1 MSKQGSPKSTKPHPR
16 KKPAP
21 KPKPAPWRSFL
32 ANNSETIALIALV
45 GVGLLAVDLMRRA
58 GELAGIVRQ
67 LFGWAALPALTV
79 LLLLCVAVLL
89 RQAAG
94 RFGLGQAIP
103 WGQLGEMLAGLGI
116 VFLAVV
122 GLSHLWGTGVDPL
135 NEALAGRGGGL
146 VGWLIGSMPAALL
159 GDLVTTILL
168 IVLAGLGG
176 WIAVRSVGSFSPDW
190 HELQGR
196 LRGVLQSLLPDEEP
210 TEEELPAQK
219 STKAPPAPAKTS
231 RRSQSPELERP
242 SIAGDAPATPLRP
255 RSRPAAPKPRPIKP
269 QPRPDHLPP
278 LDLLARD
285 SGKPGET
292 ADLEYKKQIIEQT
305 LASFGVPAKVVDV
318 NVGPTVTQFGVMPG
332 VVSRRGTGGEEV
344 QRRVRVSRIKALSND
359 LALALEAPSIRIEA
373 PVPGKGYVGIEV
385 PNQAADRVTLR
396 AVLESQEFLRVKA
409 PLTIALGRDV
419 AGTPVAADLTTMPH
433 LLIAG
438 ATGSGKSVCIHSI
451 LCSLLFNNGP
461 DVLRLLLVD
470 PKRVELPD
478 YNGVPHLVAPVVTDV
493 DQVVGAL
500 TWLALQMDER
510 YRNFA
515 RVGAR
520 SIKDYNRKV
529 DRKSRPAE
537 WRDLEPYPSIVF
549 VIDELADLM
558 LAAPEKVEHYI
569 CRLAQMARATGIHL
583 VLATQRP
590 SVDVVTGL
598 IKANFPARIAFSV
611 TSQIDSRVI
620 LDTPGAEK
628 LLGRGDML
636 FMRPDSAKLD
646 RLQGCFVSDKE
657 IGALVRFWKEAM
669 PPEPLAANAPRF
681 PWTGLLAEMADQD
694 ELYDRALELVQGQDH
709 VSTSWLQRRLK
720 VSYHRA
726 AELIERMEADGYVGS
741 DEGGGHGR
749 EVLIAGDND
758 DEADDWLS

>member
-1 MSKQGSPKSTKPHPR
+1 M
-16 KKPAP
+16 
-21 KPKPAPWRSFL
+21 
-32 ANNSETIALIALV
+32 
-45 GVGLLAVDLMRRA
+45 
-58 GELAGIVRQ
+58 
-67 LFGWAALPALTV
+67 

-94 RFGLGQAIP
+94 RFGLGQSIP
-103 WGQLGEMLAGLGI
+103 WGQFGEMLAGLGI

-122 GLSHLWGTGVDPL
+122 GLSHLWITGIDPL
-135 NEALAGRGGGL
+135 NEALAGQGGGL

-176 WIAVRSVGSFSPDW
+176 WIAVRSLGLFSPDW

-196 LRGVLQSLLPDEEP
+196 LRGALQSLLPDDEP
-210 TEEELPAQK
+210 TEEELPAQR

-242 SIAGDAPATPLRP
+242 SIAGTSPATPLQP
-255 RSRPAAPKPRPIKP
+255 RARPAAPKPRPIKP

-278 LDLLARD
+278 LDFLARD

-305 LASFGVPAKVVDV
+305 LASFGVPVKVVDV

-385 PNQAADRVTLR
+385 PNQATDRVTLR

-419 AGTPVAADLTTMPH
+419 AGTPIAADLTTMPH

-537 WRDLEPYPSIVF
+537 WQDLETYPSIVF

-583 VLATQRP
+583 ILATQRP

-694 ELYDRALELVQGQDH
+694 ELYDRGVGVGTGAGPRQHLL
-709 VSTSWLQRRLK
+709 
-720 VSYHRA
+720 A
-726 AELIERMEADGYVGS
+726 AAP
-741 DEGGGHGR
+741 
-749 EVLIAGDND
+749 A
-758 DEADDWLS
+758 

>member
-21 KPKPAPWRSFL
+21 KSAPWRQFL
-32 ANNSETIALIALV
+32 VNNSETIALIALI
-45 GVGLLAVDLMRRA
+45 GVGLLAVDLVRRS
-58 GELAGIVRQ
+58 GESTGIMQQ
-67 LFGWAALPALTV
+67 LFGWAALPALIV
-79 LLLLCVAVLL
+79 LLLFCVAILL

-103 WGQLGEMLAGLGI
+103 WGQLGEMLAGLSI
-116 VFLAVV
+116 VFLAGV
-122 GLSHLWGTGVDPL
+122 GLSHLWGTSFDPL

-176 WIAVRSVGSFSPDW
+176 WIAVRSLGWLSPDW

-196 LRGVLQSLLPDEEP
+196 LRGALQSLLPDDQP
-210 TEEELPAQK
+210 TEEKLPAQK
-219 STKAPPAPAKTS
+219 STGVAPRAAKPS
-231 RRSQSPELERP
+231 RRSQSPELDRP
-242 SIAGDAPATPLRP
+242 SIASDAPATPVRP
-255 RSRPAAPKPRPIKP
+255 RPRTAAPKPRPIKA

-285 SGKPGET
+285 SGKLAGTVDIET
-292 ADLEYKKQIIEQT
+292 KKQIIEQT
-305 LASFGVPAKVVDV
+305 LTSFGVPAKVVDV

-332 VVSRRGTGGEEV
+332 LVSRRGTGGEEI

-385 PNQAADRVTLR
+385 PNQATDRVTLR
-396 AVLESQEFLRVKA
+396 AVLESQEFLRVNA

-419 AGTPVAADLTTMPH
+419 AGTPVAADLAAMPH

-451 LCSLLFNNGP
+451 LSCLLFNNGP

-478 YNGVPHLVAPVVTDV
+478 YNGVPHLLAPVVTDA

-537 WRDLEPYPSIVF
+537 WQDLEPYPSIVF

-583 VLATQRP
+583 ILATQRP

-620 LDTPGAEK
+620 IDTPGAEK
-628 LLGRGDML
+628 LLGSGDML

-657 IGALVRFWKEAM
+657 IGSLVRFWKEAM

-681 PWTGLLAEMADQD
+681 PWTGLLSEMADQD

-741 DEGGGHGR
+741 DEGGGRGR

-758 DEADDWLS
+758 SSDDWLT

>member
-1 MSKQGSPKSTKPHPR
+1 M
-16 KKPAP
+16 
-21 KPKPAPWRSFL
+21 
-32 ANNSETIALIALV
+32 
-45 GVGLLAVDLMRRA
+45 
-58 GELAGIVRQ
+58 
-67 LFGWAALPALTV
+67 
-79 LLLLCVAVLL
+79 
-89 RQAAG
+89 
-94 RFGLGQAIP
+94 
-103 WGQLGEMLAGLGI
+103 
-116 VFLAVV
+116 
-122 GLSHLWGTGVDPL
+122 
-135 NEALAGRGGGL
+135 
-146 VGWLIGSMPAALL
+146 
-159 GDLVTTILL
+159 
-168 IVLAGLGG
+168 
-176 WIAVRSVGSFSPDW
+176 
-190 HELQGR
+190 
-196 LRGVLQSLLPDEEP
+196 
-210 TEEELPAQK
+210 
-219 STKAPPAPAKTS
+219 
-231 RRSQSPELERP
+231 
-242 SIAGDAPATPLRP
+242 
-255 RSRPAAPKPRPIKP
+255 
-269 QPRPDHLPP
+269 
-278 LDLLARD
+278 
-285 SGKPGET
+285 
-292 ADLEYKKQIIEQT
+292 
-305 LASFGVPAKVVDV
+305 
-318 NVGPTVTQFGVMPG
+318 TQFGVRPG
-332 VVSRRGTGGEEV
+332 VVSRHGPGGEEI

-359 LALALEAPSIRIEA
+359 LALALEASSIRIEA

-385 PNQAADRVTLR
+385 PNQSADRVTLR

-409 PLTIALGRDV
+409 PLAIALGRDV
-419 AGTPVAADLTTMPH
+419 AGTPVVADLTTMPH

-520 SIKDYNRKV
+520 SIKDYNRKI

-558 LAAPEKVEHYI
+558 FAAPEKVEHYV

-598 IKANFPARIAFSV
+598 IKANFPARIAFGV

-657 IGALVRFWKEAM
+657 INGLVRFWKEAM
-669 PPEPLAANAPRF
+669 PQEPLPANAPRF

-694 ELYDRALELVQGQDH
+694 DLYDRALELVQGQDR

-726 AELIERMEADGYVGS
+726 AELIERMEADGYVSS
-741 DEGGGHGR
+741 DEGAGRGR
-749 EVLIAGDND
+749 EVMIAGDRND
-758 DEADDWLS
+758 DPDDWLS

>member
-1 MSKQGSPKSTKPHPR
+1 M
-16 KKPAP
+16 
-21 KPKPAPWRSFL
+21 
-32 ANNSETIALIALV
+32 
-45 GVGLLAVDLMRRA
+45 
-58 GELAGIVRQ
+58 
-67 LFGWAALPALTV
+67 
-79 LLLLCVAVLL
+79 
-89 RQAAG
+89 
-94 RFGLGQAIP
+94 
-103 WGQLGEMLAGLGI
+103 
-116 VFLAVV
+116 
-122 GLSHLWGTGVDPL
+122 
-135 NEALAGRGGGL
+135 
-146 VGWLIGSMPAALL
+146 
-159 GDLVTTILL
+159 
-168 IVLAGLGG
+168 
-176 WIAVRSVGSFSPDW
+176 
-190 HELQGR
+190 
-196 LRGVLQSLLPDEEP
+196 
-210 TEEELPAQK
+210 
-219 STKAPPAPAKTS
+219 
-231 RRSQSPELERP
+231 
-242 SIAGDAPATPLRP
+242 
-255 RSRPAAPKPRPIKP
+255 
-269 QPRPDHLPP
+269 
-278 LDLLARD
+278 
-285 SGKPGET
+285 
-292 ADLEYKKQIIEQT
+292 
-305 LASFGVPAKVVDV
+305 
-318 NVGPTVTQFGVMPG
+318 
-332 VVSRRGTGGEEV
+332 
-344 QRRVRVSRIKALSND
+344 RVSRIKALSND

-385 PNQAADRVTLR
+385 LNQATDRVTLR

-409 PLTIALGRDV
+409 SLTIALGRDV

-510 YRNFA
+510 YRNFG

-520 SIKDYNRKV
+520 SIKDYNH
-529 DRKSRPAE
+529 KSSARAGRPNGRT
-537 WRDLEPYPSIVF
+537 WSPIHPSSV

-569 CRLAQMARATGIHL
+569 CSLAQMARATGIHL
-583 VLATQRP
+583 ILATQRP
-590 SVDVVTGL
+590 SVDVVTSL

-646 RLQGCFVSDKE
+646 RLQGCFCLQKSEPWCVSGK
-657 IGALVRFWKEAM
+657 GYA
-669 PPEPLAANAPRF
+669 PQPLFNSPRF

-709 VSTSWLQRRLK
+709 VSTSWL
-720 VSYHRA
+720 S
-726 AELIERMEADGYVGS
+726 
-741 DEGGGHGR
+741 
-749 EVLIAGDND
+749 AG
-758 DEADDWLS
+758 

>member
-1 MSKQGSPKSTKPHPR
+1 M
-16 KKPAP
+16 
-21 KPKPAPWRSFL
+21 
-32 ANNSETIALIALV
+32 V

-67 LFGWAALPALTV
+67 LFGWAALPALAV

-94 RFGLGQAIP
+94 RFGLGQSIP
-103 WGQLGEMLAGLGI
+103 WGQFGEMLAGLGI
-116 VFLAVV
+116 VFLAGV
-122 GLSHLWGTGVDPL
+122 GLNHLWGTGVDPL
-135 NEALAGRGGGL
+135 NEALAGQGGGL

-176 WIAVRSVGSFSPDW
+176 WIAVRSLGLFSPDW

-196 LRGVLQSLLPDEEP
+196 LRGALQSLLPDDEP
-210 TEEELPAQK
+210 TEEELPAQNRRK
-219 STKAPPAPAKTS
+219 RRLRLLRHPGAANHPNWNVP
-231 RRSQSPELERP
+231 RSQATS
-242 SIAGDAPATPLRP
+242 PATPVRP
-255 RSRPAAPKPRPIKP
+255 RARPAAPKPRPIKP

-278 LDLLARD
+278 LDFLARD
-285 SGKPGET
+285 SGKPGGT

-305 LASFGVPAKVVDV
+305 LASFGVPVKVVDV

-385 PNQAADRVTLR
+385 PNQATDRVTLR

-537 WRDLEPYPSIVF
+537 WQDLEPYPSIVF

-583 VLATQRP
+583 ILATQRP

-657 IGALVRFWKEAM
+657 IGSLVRFWKEAM

-741 DEGGGHGR
+741 DEGGGRGR
-749 EVLIAGDND
+749 EVLIAGDNN
-758 DEADDWLS
+758 DEPTTG